1 MFVENLNYGYN
12 ENGNVVV
19 SADIVNRG
27 YHTRDDLNVYLTE
40 KTADGNVVASR
51 DAGYS
56 RTNGSSD
63 SFF

>member
-1 MFVENLNYGYN
+1 MENLNYGYN

-40 KTADGNVVASR
+40 KTADGNVVASEML
-51 DAGYS
+51 DTVAPMDLQ
-56 RTNGSSD
+56 TV
-63 SFF
+63 SF